1 MKTLITARF
10 DRNYTDL
17 LETITTDYEF
27 AGYGVTGE
35 KMPVPQMKEKIK
47 GVELLISE
55 FEDINREVIEAADRL
70 KIIVCCRNEAFA
82 SVDIEAA
89 TEKGIPVLRAGG
101 KERHR
106 GGGAHHRPAH
116 VRVQKYQ
123 PYGPSPEVYRPAH
136 QCPVQRQ

>member
-47 GVELLISE
+47 GVELL
-55 FEDINREVIEAADRL
+55 REHGYEQ
-70 KIIVCCRNEAFA
+70 
-82 SVDIEAA
+82 
-89 TEKGIPVLRAGG
+89 
-101 KERHR
+101 ER
-106 GGGAHHRPAH
+106 GLC
-116 VRVQKYQ
+116 
-123 PYGPSPEVYRPAH
+123 
-136 QCPVQRQ
+136 QCGH